1 MKKLTLNQVLQLV
14 LIFALVL
21 NALIHFTSPTYRYY
35 QENFEKVRKGVS
47 DFEQKVKLDFV
58 PAILNLASNRVQVS
72 SSVSSSFSSSSDRPL
87 LLPGTNTNDR
97 LMSLDFQWY
106 QMGNSFGFELDGRY
120 YQQGDLLFGSVIR
133 SVTPTLI
140 VTDDYQFI
148 KPLIGK
154 FSLSTDVKSKP
165 KSETKSVSSDTNKT
179 QLVPY
184 YPDAYFPQREI
195 RRGLGLED

>member
-1 MKKLTLNQVLQLV
+1 MKKLSLNQVLQLV

-35 QENFEKVRKGVS
+35 QENFEKVRKGVTE
-47 DFEQKVKLDFV
+47 FEQKVKLDFV

-72 SSVSSSFSSSSDRPL
+72 STVIPDNPDKPNL
-87 LLPGTNTNDR
+87 LVGTNANER
-97 LMSLDFQWY
+97 LMSLDFHWY

-154 FSLSTDVKSKP
+154 FSLSTDLKSKP
-165 KSETKSVSSDTNKT
+165 KSENKPVSSDTNKT
-179 QLVPY
+179 QVVPH
-184 YPDAYFPQREI
+184 YPDAYFPQRDI

>member
-1 MKKLTLNQVLQLV
+1 MKKLSLNQVLQLV

-35 QENFEKVRKGVS
+35 QENFEKVRKGVNE
-47 DFEQKVKLDFV
+47 FEQKVKLDFV

-72 SSVSSSFSSSSDRPL
+72 SSVSSSSLPDRPL
-87 LLPGTNTNDR
+87 LLSGTNTNDR

-106 QMGNSFGFELDGRY
+106 QFGNSFGFELDGKY

-133 SVTPTLI
+133 SVTPTLV

-154 FSLSTDVKSKP
+154 FTLSTDMHSNSKASP
-165 KSETKSVSSDTNKT
+165 APVSSDTNKT
-179 QLVPY
+179 LVVPH
-184 YPDAYFPQREI
+184 YPDAYFPQRDV